1 MNHTF
6 ASMEA
11 DDPNPYLQK
20 HKEDAVK
27 AWKLYEAERM
37 LKEQHGDVS
46 KAGSEKATAQ

>member
-6 ASMEA
+6 ASMDA

-27 AWKLYEAERM
+27 AWKLHEAESM
-37 LKEQHGDVS
+37 LKSGRPVEADAQ
-46 KAGSEKATAQ
+46 KAAHQ